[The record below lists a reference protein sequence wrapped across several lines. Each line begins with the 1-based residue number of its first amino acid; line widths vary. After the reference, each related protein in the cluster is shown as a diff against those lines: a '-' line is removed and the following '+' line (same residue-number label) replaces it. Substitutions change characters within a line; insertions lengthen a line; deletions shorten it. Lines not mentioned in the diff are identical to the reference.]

1 MKVSCF
7 FPMYNE
13 EGNVE
18 SVVRQAVAVLEKR
31 AEEFEVIVV
40 NDGSTD
46 RTRELAE
53 KLAQSDKRIKVV
65 NHPKNLGY
73 GSALNS
79 GFSASRHETIFQAD
93 GDNQF
98 DLSELD
104 RLLPFIEE
112 FDFVIGFRERRQD
125 PFYRIWEG
133 KLYRFLLGILF
144 GLRLKDA
151 NCAFKLF
158 KKKIMDRI
166 KIETSGALINGEI
179 FIKARALGYSKIKEV
194 GVTHYPR
201 KAGKQTGAKIGVL
214 WNALLSI
221 LFLWWRYR

>member
-1 MKVSCF
+1 MKISCF

-18 SVVRQAVAVLEKR
+18 SVVRQAVMVLEKR
-31 AEEFEVIVV
+31 AEEFEVIII

-53 KLAQSDKRIKVV
+53 KMAKTDKRIKLVS
-65 NHPKNLGY
+65 HPKNLGY
-73 GSALNS
+73 GAALNS
-79 GFSASRHETIFQAD
+79 GFSASRFEVIFQAD

-125 PFYRIWEG
+125 PLYRIWEG
-133 KLYRFLLGILF
+133 NLYRFLLGIMF

-158 KKKIMDRI
+158 KKLIMDKI
-166 KIETSGALINGEI
+166 KSSTSGALINGEI
-179 FIKARALGYSKIKEV
+179 FIKARALGFSKIKEV

-201 KAGKQTGAKIGVL
+201 KTGKQTGAKPGVL
-214 WNALLSI
+214 WNALISI
-221 LFLWWRYR
+221 LYLWRRYR

>member
-1 MKVSCF
+1 MKISCF
-7 FPMYNE
+7 FPMFNE

-53 KLAQSDKRIKVV
+53 QMAKADKRVKVV

-73 GSALNS
+73 GAALNT
-79 GFSASRHETIFQAD
+79 GFSASRYAVIFQAD

-104 RLLPFIEE
+104 RLLPFIDE
-112 FDFVIGFRERRQD
+112 FDFVIGYREERRD
-125 PFYRIWEG
+125 PLYRIWEG
-133 KLYRFLLGILF
+133 NLYRFLLGIMF
-144 GLRLKDA
+144 GLHLKDA

-158 KKKIMDRI
+158 KKKIMDKI

-179 FIKARALGYSKIKEV
+179 FIKARSLGYSKIKEV

-201 KAGKQTGAKIGVL
+201 KAGRQTGAKPGVL
-214 WNALLSI
+214 WNALQSI
-221 LFLWWRYR
+221 ISLWWRNR